1 MNNEHG
7 YCPNCGIN
15 FDGGLIWDTGMEM
28 YGNEEKADEYA
39 KAYGATRT
47 TGRWG
52 KNIGIYSMDEDRTIG
67 FKCPECKHKYNRS
80 ERS

>member
-15 FDGGLIWDTGMEM
+15 FDGDLIWDTGMEIH
-28 YGNEEKADEYA
+28 GNEEKADEYA
-39 KAYGATRT
+39 KLYGATRI

-52 KNIGIYSMDEDRTIG
+52 KNIGIYSIEEDRTIG
-67 FKCPECKHKYNRS
+67 FKCPECKHEYGRS
-80 ERS
+80 ERL

>member
-7 YCPNCGIN
+7 YCPNCDMD
-15 FDGGLIWDTGMEM
+15 FDGGLIWDTGMQV

-39 KAYGATRT
+39 KLYGATRT

-52 KNIGIYSMDEDRTIG
+52 KNIGIYSVEEDRTIG
-67 FKCPECKHKYNRS
+67 FKCPECKHEWDRS
-80 ERS
+80 

>member
-1 MNNEHG
+1 MSEHG
-7 YCPNCGIN
+7 HCPNCGID

-28 YGNEEKADEYA
+28 YGTEERADEYA

-52 KNIGIYSMDEDRTIG
+52 KCIGIYDMEQDMTTQW
-67 FKCPECKHKYNRS
+67 KCPECGHKWDRNR
-80 ERS
+80 

>member
-15 FDGGLIWDTGMEM
+15 FDGDLIWDTGMEM
-28 YGNEEKADEYA
+28 YGNAEKADEYA

-52 KNIGIYSMDEDRTIG
+52 KKIGIYSMEEDRTTG
-67 FKCPECKHKYNRS
+67 WKCVECKH
-80 ERS
+80 EWQE